1 MSALVAGAT
10 LERYKPG
17 DIIIQDGSKH
27 GTLFNIAQ
35 GRVSVEISRANAETG
50 LQESVKV
57 LTLYTNAVFGEMS
70 FLSGNVAVPNVVAEV
85 DTEVWQIKASS
96 ITSTLSNQQLSA
108 FYQHLGAYLTNRVRQ
123 LTAMVGEAIASKA
136 TDLQLEEVLKN
147 PVCFS
152 IFKRFLEEKKL
163 ADHQLLAFVSD
174 YNDFL
179 AAPANT
185 QLLDRARTLNTTY
198 LQNTKHPV
206 GQSTS
211 DKDKEE
217 IGALLTSQTDP
228 KLLPKDIFAP
238 ALAVV
243 LGKLNTTAYRIF
255 MQSPQFQPLMD
266 LKTRETEVPVVS
278 AFKMLQILGE
288 GYEGKVLQARKKDCG
303 VMYALKVL
311 DKRQLASRSRRWQLH
326 CSREL
331 QCLKECNH
339 PYIVQLAYS
348 FQTPQYLY
356 MVQEYLPNHTMAQY
370 LDNHDGRPVREDE
383 IRFIVAELVL
393 ALNHMH
399 EKEIIY
405 RDLKPAN
412 VLIDDAGHMR
422 VVDMGMA
429 SHLDPETKKRKSVC
443 GTQRYMAPEMKNKEQ
458 YNASVDWY
466 SLGKLIL
473 DCQGRNPYAEG
484 AQFWETSGLLDLVDG
499 LLIKDPTKRL
509 GCRDDGIRSIQRCKF
524 FTSLDWPALDM
535 RKVKSP
541 LRREWYLREPDLT
554 MARQFRNG
562 EDLSRVI
569 EKLQHISLD
578 GQEQPDEESGPGTVP
593 DWDYTNTRA
602 VYDEYTQSPYQ
613 NYKSH
618 A

>member
-1 MSALVAGAT
+1 V
-10 LERYKPG
+10 
-17 DIIIQDGSKH
+17 Q
-27 GTLFNIAQ
+27 
-35 GRVSVEISRANAETG
+35 
-50 LQESVKV
+50 
-57 LTLYTNAVFGEMS
+57 
-70 FLSGNVAVPNVVAEV
+70 V
-85 DTEVWQIKASS
+85 DTEVWQIKAST
-96 ITSTLSNQQLSA
+96 ITSTLGSSGKALLAA
-108 FYQHLGAYLTNRVRQ
+108 FYKHLGSYLTNRVQQ
-123 LTAMVGEAIASKA
+123 LTAMVGQAIAA
-136 TDLQLEEVLKN
+136 RNVDLSLEEVLRN
-147 PVCFS
+147 PVFFS
-152 IFKRFLEEKKL
+152 MYKRFLEERKL
-163 ADHQLLAFVSD
+163 ADHQLLAFVTD

-179 AAPANT
+179 LSPANAS
-185 QLLDRARTLNTTY
+185 LLERARALNSTY
-198 LQNTKHPV
+198 LQSPSHPV
-206 GQSTS
+206 GQSLPA
-211 DKDKEE
+211 KDKEDVNS
-217 IGALLTSQTDP
+217 LLASDTLP
-228 KLLPKDIFAP
+228 PKDIFAP
-238 ALAVV
+238 ALSVV
-243 LGKLNTTAYRIF
+243 LGNLQSTSYRIF
-255 MQSPQFQPLMD
+255 QQSPQFAPLLE
-266 LKTRETEVPVVS
+266 LKAREHTVPEVN

-393 ALNHMH
+393 ALDHMH
-399 EKEIIY
+399 SKEIVY

-429 SHLDPETKKRKSVC
+429 SHLDPETKRRKSVC
-443 GTQRYMAPEMKNKEQ
+443 GTQRYMAPEMKNKEP
-458 YNASVDWY
+458 YNTSVDWY
-466 SLGKLIL
+466 SLGKLVL

-509 GCRDDGIRSIQRCKF
+509 GCREDGIRSIKRCKF
-524 FTSLDWPALDM
+524 FASLDWAALDM
-535 RKVKSP
+535 RKLRSP

-578 GQEQPDEESGPGTVP
+578 GQEQPIEESGPGIVP
-593 DWDYTNTRA
+593 DWDYVNARA
-602 VYDEYTQSPYQ
+602 VYDEYQQSPYQ

>member
-1 MSALVAGAT
+1 M
-10 LERYKPG
+10 
-17 DIIIQDGSKH
+17 
-27 GTLFNIAQ
+27 
-35 GRVSVEISRANAETG
+35 
-50 LQESVKV
+50 
-57 LTLYTNAVFGEMS
+57 
-70 FLSGNVAVPNVVAEV
+70 
-85 DTEVWQIKASS
+85 DTEVWQVKAST
-96 ITSTLSNQQLSA
+96 IISTLDKSLLAAFYKHLGSYLTHRVQQLTS
-108 FYQHLGAYLTNRVRQ
+108 
-123 LTAMVGEAIASKA
+123 MVGEAIAAKNV
-136 TDLQLEEVLKN
+136 DLSLEEILRN
-147 PVCFS
+147 PVFFS
-152 IFKRFLEEKKL
+152 MYMRFLEERKL
-163 ADHQLLAFVSD
+163 ADHQLLAFVTD

-179 AAPANT
+179 SSPANAS
-185 QLLDRARTLNTTY
+185 LLQRARALNSTY
-198 LQNTKHPV
+198 LQSPSHPV
-206 GQSTS
+206 GQSLPTK
-211 DKDKEE
+211 DKDDVN
-217 IGALLTSQTDP
+217 ALLSSNTLP
-228 KLLPKDIFAP
+228 PKDIFAP
-238 ALAVV
+238 ALSVV
-243 LGKLNTTAYRIF
+243 LGNLQATSFRIF
-255 MQSPQFQPLMD
+255 QQSPQFAPLLD
-266 LKTRETEVPVVS
+266 LKARETSVPVVN

-339 PYIVQLAYS
+339 PYIVHLAYS

-370 LDNHDGRPVREDE
+370 LENHEGRPVREND

-399 EKEIIY
+399 SKSIVY

-412 VLIDDAGHMR
+412 VLIDDEGHMR

-429 SHLDPETKKRKSVC
+429 SHLDPETKRRKSVC
-443 GTQRYMAPEMKNKEQ
+443 GTQRYMAPEMKNKEP
-458 YNASVDWY
+458 YNTSVDWY
-466 SLGKLIL
+466 SLGKLIC

-484 AQFWETSGLLDLVDG
+484 VRFWETSGLLELVDG
-499 LLIKDPTKRL
+499 LLIKDPNKRL
-509 GCRDDGIRSIQRCKF
+509 GTLRVALKTALEFICPWPQTHFLTHLLTGCREDGIRSIKVSKF
-524 FTSLDWPALDM
+524 FQDLDWPALDM
-535 RKVKSP
+535 GKLRSP
-541 LRREWYLREPDLT
+541 LQRDLYLREPDLT

-578 GQEQPDEESGPGTVP
+578 GQEQPDEESGPGMVP
-593 DWDYTNTRA
+593 DWDYVNPRA
-602 VYDEYTQSPYQ
+602 VYDEYRQSPYQ